1 MSNKKNYQLPLGKG
15 ISIFDQSLQIYSEE
29 ELCVINDF
37 SNLFYR
43 KCRYENYYMGYF
55 MMKYPTDLIMY
66 HEIIFNFKPD
76 LIVET
81 GTAYGGSSLYFASQC
96 LLMGKGRVVTID
108 ITNNNYSSKNILPNH
123 PLIEYVDGSSTDI
136 SNLKRISSIIKQEKI
151 KKILFILD
159 SDHSS
164 IHVLNELNSFSL
176 ITEELKD
183 VFIVVEDTNMDN
195 NKDSEFF
202 SNGPHAAVSAFLKS
216 NKSFVRNH
224 NYERFMLTSNPGGFL
239 EKKN

>member
-1 MSNKKNYQLPLGKG
+1 MSNKKNYLLPSGEG
-15 ISIFDQSLQIYSEE
+15 ISTFNQSLQDYNKE
-29 ELCVINDF
+29 ELLTINHF
-37 SNLFYR
+37 SKLFYER
-43 KCRYENYYMGYF
+43 GRYENYYMGYF
-55 MMKYPTDLIMY
+55 MMKYPTDLIIY

-123 PLIEYVDGSSTDI
+123 PLIEYLDGSSTDI
-136 SNLKRISSIIKQEKI
+136 TNLKRISSIIKQEKI

-183 VFIVVEDTNMDN
+183 VFFIVEDTNIDN
-195 NKDSEFF
+195 MEDNQFF
-202 SNGPHAAVSAFLKS
+202 NNGPHAAVSAFLKS
-216 NKSFVRNH
+216 NKSFVRND